1 MASTLACLFP
11 SLTDGY
17 LPTVHERQKT
27 TPVELGKVRSG
38 ILVASWALAI
48 AKYIGT
54 EEAVFYV
61 AQSGGIKP
69 CSISVGKDS
78 RLAEVIATANN
89 TTSTSST
96 SSLLSSTVDPQ
107 KANTAII
114 IDNHQGPEL
123 DDFLRF
129 HVNSQDGQIIA
140 HLEFDTFSITAAQA
154 TNLLQTVAHLVSQLQ
169 TIDTETTLRQT
180 LRQLNYVSAEHRN
193 QIYGFNRAVPR
204 PWQDTFHAVIER
216 HALERPS
223 APAIDAW
230 DDKFTYEE
238 LVRAARSGAV
248 ALQGKGVGPGVVVPL
263 CFERSAAAI
272 VSMLAVSMAGGAF
285 VSVPPSLPA
294 GRIDAMVAIMDA
306 PLAIT
311 TERDADI
318 WTTRNIPWMNVSE
331 IMEAAKSPSTTF
343 PQPLATPDTL
353 FYLIFTSG
361 STGVPKGV
369 MVSHQN
375 WLDGALRNAPTWH
388 FEKDSRVLQRL
399 SHTFDM
405 SLLEICTGLGSGSCI
420 CVPTTA
426 EVEDDVAA
434 AINKYGVTLTI
445 GTPSLAKSL
454 RPEQVPG
461 LKTMCLGGEAF
472 PRELVVRWAE
482 KIHLHQFYGPSECAI
497 NSSTRYITS
506 VDMDP
511 LNIGP
516 PNSAACWVV
525 DAVDHDRLVPIGA
538 IGELLVSGPIVGMGY
553 LRNPVKTDQVF
564 LDQAGFLADKEDPM
578 NEKFAGF
585 RFYKTGDLVRW
596 NADGTISFCGRADT
610 EVKLNGQRIELGEIE
625 YHLGLADEVHLSL
638 ALLLRLGRCKNQLTA
653 ILTLRGVETDTT
665 GKGIQLLDRS
675 NPAVRQKVR
684 SITERLQQALPRY
697 MVPTIWLCLAAMPM
711 SASGKMDR
719 VEVRGWVEQISEEDF
734 ARATG
739 QGFSAADR
747 LEHTSHTEQVLL
759 QVWSEALQK
768 PTHEIGL
775 NQPFVALGG
784 DSILAVQ
791 VISRCRR
798 KGIKTSIRD
807 LLTCEGVAEVA
818 SLTKS
823 APEADGAVVPKFTLN
838 TDGLWN
844 QLREGYNLSS
854 IGVDTVDDIADVY
867 PCTRMQE
874 TIFLGQIRRPGSY
887 HMRFFYEILPQGP
900 QIQRPTVPELTT
912 AWQRLVARHP
922 ALRTVYVD
930 DLVSTEDE
938 TTAAVYHSIVRKQV
952 SVDIQTQVIGELSP
966 ADALERFKHTSV
978 YAFVPR
984 KPQHRI
990 VTLVTADSRVRYMM
1004 LEISHVIMDGSSQA
1018 VFISEFL
1025 RSLSG
1030 RPLLPAS
1037 VPSYKDFVAHQRASF
1052 TTASA
1057 EYWADYLAG
1066 CPPCLFSSSAEQQP
1080 SPSSAIDLSRTRYDQ
1095 YFPRAESLIAR
1106 CNENHVTLACAM
1118 RAAWALVLRAY
1129 TASESEVCFG
1139 YVVSQ
1144 RNAPVA
1150 DIDRLFGVCIATQPC
1165 RMALPPSTTLV
1176 QLARTAQAD
1185 YLSMVPHQHYPLSET
1200 LRRRGGQPLFNT
1212 VLSMEWVPSADKA
1225 DVDYLLDEL
1234 RDQDDPAE
1242 YDIGLSVDVRDG
1254 KIKIGFLHWPWI
1266 TDWEVQQMATAMERA
1281 LDLFIDRPNDPIE
1294 QLSLLHTTDVARALP
1309 DTHHV
1314 GELETSNE
1322 SILAAIAK
1330 NAISRPQ
1337 ASAIDSWDGKLTYG
1351 ELHEKALRIAS
1362 GLTANGVKP
1371 GDCVLFCMDRS
1382 SLTIAVLL
1390 GILHSGAAFVAASPE
1405 SPAARLQS
1413 IINHC
1418 RPAVIVAD
1426 KGYAGLFSDFAT
1438 PVFDAALLDGEAT
1451 STTAYPP
1458 SNNLAY
1464 IVYTSGS
1471 TGEPKG
1477 IAIDHGALATSVIVG
1492 QGRRF
1497 QYKPDM
1503 RVLHFISLTFDISV
1517 MEIFTTLAFGATLCI
1532 PSEKDRMSDPI
1543 GAMRR
1548 LEINVAIL
1556 TPSICRVFKPEDV
1569 PSLRILGLG
1578 GEPMTHHDLQRFSG
1592 AVQLY
1597 NGFGPAEA
1605 TVLVTAAGP
1614 LKSTDEPNNIGTA
1627 VDGTRLWVTE
1637 VDAPQRLAPLGS
1649 VGELLIESRQLAKGY
1664 LHDPVKTAAAF
1675 LEDPEWLGDGT
1686 RVYRTGDLV
1695 RYAPDG
1701 TLRYLGRRD
1710 TQVKLRGHRIELGQI
1725 EHQLLEFWPRAH
1737 VAVECI
1743 VPADGDSEQAMLAA
1757 FISGVPLE
1765 EAIDGVAEEDQA
1777 VPVSVPAVLIDHL
1790 SATLPPYMVPSAFL
1804 KLDEMPITINGK
1816 LDRKGLRQMATRFTA
1831 TQLTRPRQD
1840 SGDRDVASRPLSDFE
1855 GKLQG
1860 LWASILGMEA
1870 DQIRAGDNFFQLG
1883 GNSIAAMK
1891 LAVAARS
1898 LGVTVTVPMVF
1909 EHSTLEALAAAAQGS
1924 TGTARLPSP
1933 PETPEPKQSLQDLLQ
1948 EIEEGEDDDEDDDDE
1963 DLKAAAARLRALAER
1978 KKQRAKQAAA
1988 KKQQE
1993 EQGKPF
1999 GLLDAAHR
2007 QGIIAAAAGQ
2017 CNVSIEQIQDIYP
2030 ATPLQE
2036 GMISLTSRQ
2045 QGVYTSV
2052 LRFDL
2057 RTPLDPAKF
2066 QDAWKSVITA
2076 HPILRTRIVQPEEG
2090 SSGCFQAVLDPPA
2103 GPVVESWD
2111 AAPDPVALTAPMG
2124 LGQQLVRIGIVQ
2136 GSWLLLAMHHA
2147 VYDGWSLP
2155 VLTAELEAAY
2165 HGASLSSHP
2174 FRPFIHYLQQ
2184 SGAQNAPTDF
2194 WRTYLANY
2202 EGEAFPALPASTG
2215 YTPTQNADLV
2225 VPVSLRDAASGPSR
2239 PRFTLSTKI
2248 RLAWATAVSR
2258 FTRTTDV
2265 VFGVT
2270 GAGRAVPVDGIEMMI
2285 GPTLTTTPTR
2295 VQLSSSTIV
2304 TDLLA
2309 SIQDHAGRSMAHE
2322 HMGLQAISR
2331 LDAPARAA
2339 CAFQTLIILEST
2351 QGDALAGSTML
2362 AGQPKYLSYLGE
2374 ESYPLT
2380 VFCESGAADELV
2392 VRAKYDSN
2400 LIQPAQLNQLLSHF
2414 SHVLRQLLPE
2424 PAGRVEDLD
2433 PLTVED
2439 WRDLKSW
2446 NQPVQ
2451 SSNSDDLLHEV
2462 LASIAN
2468 SRPNSTAVVAWDG
2481 NWTYA
2486 DLHNQAAALAALLQ
2500 SMGVNH
2506 GAFVPLLF
2514 EKSRWVPVAMLAIL
2528 KAGGAFVPLDPS
2540 HPPDRLRS
2548 VVDQVQP
2555 PVIVAGES
2563 LQELAKTLTSASI
2576 ITPTMHNGSLPSPSV
2591 PQQSDR
2597 DACYV
2602 VFTSG
2607 STGAPKGTVAH
2618 HQGIL
2623 CAMRALVNRL
2633 PVDADTRMLQFSSAA
2648 WDGSI
2653 LEYIVP
2659 WLTGGCICIPSESD
2673 RRHALG
2679 RAIADLGANWLHLTP
2694 SVLRTLPANS
2704 IPSVRGCLLLG
2715 ESPLVEDMTT
2725 WSSKLQLF
2733 QAYGPSEAS
2742 VMCTLTGQ
2750 LNGWVVDPDNH
2761 DRLAPIGA
2769 PGELLVAGPI
2779 VNLGYLNN
2787 EAQTTAAFIQPPRW
2801 FSHTGL
2807 PSPSNSKLYKTG
2819 DLVAYE
2825 PDGQLRYFGR
2835 KDTQVKVNGQRLELQ
2850 EVEAH
2855 IRQAWGGS
2863 STIVAD
2869 LVGDHNDKGGW
2880 LATFIQQSESPEAT
2894 NGSGLGTESQVQLLM
2909 PSSMFET
2916 QREAVDSQLQRSLP
2930 PFMVPTLYIPVSR
2943 IPLSATGKTNRRKL
2957 RELVAAFPLASLQL
2971 YRAKGQSEQQAQA
2984 PMTPTEKGLQA
2995 VWAKVLRLDPAQI
3008 NANDDF
3014 FRLGGDSIL
3023 AMQATTQ
3030 CIARGIPVTG
3040 ADLFQHRTISRLA
3053 EVMSGAESD
3062 SNDTAGSV
3070 DTAKTSVPPELSW
3083 DLTDDQRQKFLTS
3096 TLPSLGLGA
3105 DGIEDVYPCSP
3116 VQQGIL
3122 LTQVRDPRYYQN
3134 RLLMAVKSAP
3144 GQPPVSVQ
3152 RLQQSWEQL
3161 IRRHPVLRTLF
3172 ISVSDEGFADQ
3183 VVLRDYSPVVS
3194 IVSEE
3199 EKWIV
3204 PAKSTNIPDHSV
3216 ILRPSADGLSIQLEW
3231 TFNHAFVDA
3240 WSLAILQRD
3249 LVLAYEG
3256 RLDNAP
3262 GPAYRDYIDHLRA
3275 QDSTAAHKY
3284 WSGYLEGVE
3293 QCLIPRLRGPSDET
3307 AAVQDDIRSLTLNL
3321 DCGRE
3326 LRAFCQRHE
3335 VSLTNVFHL
3344 AWALVLGLYL
3354 ATEEVSF
3361 GYQIYGRDVPI
3372 PAASE
3377 VVGPC
3382 LNTLVTRIPLHA
3394 ATTVLSLLKE
3404 HQADLMS
3411 SHAHRFFPLANLY
3424 HARQGGSGGS
3434 IFNTGISVQDLG
3446 RYQAP
3451 AGEIVLEQLESQD
3464 RAEWD
3469 VTINVGINDNN
3480 VDINLAYWSSILS
3493 SQQANTLAETICH
3506 TVRTVLAHPTSN
3518 LGGLDLISDESRKQ
3532 AIERNAS
3539 LPRAVEEPIHHS
3551 ILQHAARRPD
3561 AEAVCSW
3568 DGSFTYRELDTLS
3581 ARLAHSLLHRGV
3593 KPGVIVPIFTQKLR
3607 WAPVAMLGVL
3617 RAGGALATLDIGH
3630 PAARLQQI
3638 CQSVDAPFVLVT
3650 DANNE
3655 TARSLAPVVLD
3666 IETEAISTCSTSGTS
3681 TLPFISAETPAY
3693 VIFTSGSTGQPKA
3706 SVLDHR
3712 ELSSQ
3717 ASRIIPF
3724 AELNEASRA
3733 FQFAS
3738 YAFDVSVQENILT
3751 LCAGGCV
3758 CIPSEEERQN
3768 DLVGA
3773 IQRMGVNFANFTP
3786 SVMRILPGEILGQKI
3801 RTIILGGEAPSATDG
3816 LGWPSSTRIL
3826 NTYGPSECTIWC
3838 VAGELDTQDP
3848 RILGLPLGCSGWVVD
3863 RRDYTRVMPVGAVGE
3878 LLIEGPSI
3886 SRTGYLNNE
3895 AKTAESFVPYPQ
3907 WLADLRRAQGRGQ
3920 ERLYRSGDLVQ
3931 YTADGRLRYIGR
3943 KDLQVKVRGQRVE
3956 LGEVEHHLLRAF
3968 PEAVAV
3974 LADVVKSDTDSL
3986 VAFLVL
3992 NPDAAAVEGG
4002 DLFDVPSP
4010 EFKDAIALAE
4020 RRLRS
4025 AVPAFM
4031 VPSAWLPLRRIPLTT
4046 SNKIDRKQ
4054 LVAAAGAMSKE
4065 DLSSYT
4071 TSESVVKRGPNS
4083 AMEFRLQ
4090 ELVAAVLRREVHS
4103 VGLDDDFFHIGGD
4116 SVAAMQLVSLA
4127 RRGELN
4133 LSVADVFHK
4142 PRLSE
4147 LATVMSAGPVVEA
4160 PSCSLL
4166 DKVPLEHISKLAAGL
4181 EAARVVD
4188 VLPTTQFQRDSLR
4201 QTCMHFSLT
4210 IPGAVDYTK
4219 LQQAMQQLVAGH
4231 EILRTVFV
4239 PWQDT
4244 IIQAVLDSIDIKIPV
4259 INVADFASAIEKLV
4273 SQGALVL
4280 PLGEITFKAT
4290 LLRRSNTDHTL
4301 LLRLSHAQY
4310 DGLSKAVLFSDLAA
4324 AYDGQSLDKKPYSP
4338 RYADYLAQRSQ
4349 NSQPV
4354 ATLDFWND
4362 LLESASIS
4370 ELNPNTFGGTSIT
4383 PESTILVTRQMPSL
4397 PKLPAGITIATAMKA
4412 AWSLLLAEETNS
4424 NDLVFSQVVHGR
4436 SVPLPSLDRV
4446 SGPCVHIIPV
4456 RVTLQDSWTGLDL
4469 LRTVQSQHAL
4479 TIPYETVDWEFIRP
4493 NTRPGTVVQHQNIT
4507 VEPGLELDGVQCQSD
4522 TLVHGYIPH
4531 DLFIESSP
4539 DQEGDGLVVRLIGS
4553 TKMVN
4558 QNGGELLLQRLE
4570 SIVRRILGDVNR
4582 SIV

>member
-17 LPTVHERQKT
+17 LPTVHEREKT
-27 TPVELGKVRSG
+27 TPVELGKVEPE
-38 ILVASWALAI
+38 ILIAAWALVI

-61 AQSGGIKP
+61 AQNGRIRS
-69 CSISVGKDS
+69 CSISMGKDS

-89 TTSTSST
+89 TTSTQPT
-96 SSLLSSTVDPQ
+96 SSSLRSSTVDFQ

-114 IDNHQGPEL
+114 IDDHQSPEL

-140 HLEFDTFSITAAQA
+140 HLKFDTWSISAAQA

-169 TIDTETTLRQT
+169 TIDPETT

-193 QIYGFNRAVPR
+193 QIYGFNRAVPE

-230 DDKFTYEE
+230 DGKFTYKE

-311 TERDADI
+311 TERDAEL
-318 WTTRNIPWMNVSE
+318 WTTRNIPWMNVNE
-331 IMEAAKSPSTTF
+331 IMEAAKSPSTVL

-388 FEKDSRVLQRL
+388 FEKHSRVLQRL

-405 SLLEICTGLGSGSCI
+405 SLLEICTGLGSGACI

-454 RPEQVPG
+454 RPQQVPG

-525 DAVDHDRLVPIGA
+525 DAADHDRLVPIGA

-564 LDQAGFLADKEDPM
+564 LDQAGFLADKGDPM
-578 NEKFAGF
+578 NEKVAGF

-610 EVKLNGQRIELGEIE
+610 EVKLNGQRIELGEVE

-638 ALLLRLGRCKNQLTA
+638 ALLPRLGRCKNQLTA
-653 ILTLRGVETDTT
+653 ILTLRGVEKNTT
-665 GKGIQLLDRS
+665 GKG
-675 NPAVRQKVR
+675 
-684 SITERLQQALPRY
+684 ALPRY
-697 MVPTIWLCLAAMPM
+697 MVPTIWLCLASMPM

-719 VEVRGWVEQISEEDF
+719 VEIRGWVEQISEEEF

-759 QVWSEALQK
+759 QEWSEALQK

-818 SLTKS
+818 SFAKS
-823 APEADGAVVPKFTLN
+823 APEADGAVVPKFSLN
-838 TDGLWN
+838 TDGLWK
-844 QLREGYNLSS
+844 QLREGYNLFS
-854 IGVDTVDDIADVY
+854 IGVETVDDIADVY

-900 QIQRPTVPELTT
+900 QTQRPTVPELTA

-952 SVDIQTQVIGELSP
+952 SVDVQAQAIGELSP
-966 ADALERFKHTSV
+966 ADALDRFKHSPV

-990 VTLVTADSRVRYMM
+990 GTLVTEDSRVRYMM

-1018 VFISEFL
+1018 VFISELL

-1066 CPPCLFSSSAEQQP
+1066 CPPCLFSSSAEHQP

-1129 TASESEVCFG
+1129 TASKSEVCFG
-1139 YVVSQ
+1139 YVISQ

-1281 LDLFIDRPNDPIE
+1281 LDLFVDRPNDPIE
-1294 QLSLLHTTDVARALP
+1294 QLSLLQTTDVARALP

-1314 GELETSNE
+1314 GELETCDE

-1330 NAISRPQ
+1330 NAILRPNE
-1337 ASAIDSWDGKLTYG
+1337 SAIDSWDGNLTYG
-1351 ELHEKALRIAS
+1351 ELHEKAVRIAS
-1362 GLTANGVKP
+1362 ALKGNGVKP

-1382 SLTIAVLL
+1382 SLTIAILL

-1426 KGYAGLFSDFAT
+1426 KGYVGLFADFAT
-1438 PVFDAALLDGEAT
+1438 PVLDAALLDGEAT
-1451 STTAYPP
+1451 VDTSYPP
-1458 SNNLAY
+1458 SSDLAY

-1532 PSEKDRMSDPI
+1532 PSEQDRMSDPI

-1548 LEINVAIL
+1548 LEINVAIV

-1614 LKSTDEPNNIGTA
+1614 MKPSDEPNNIGTA

-1637 VDAPQRLAPLGS
+1637 VDAPQRLAPLGC

-1675 LEDPEWLGDGT
+1675 LENPQWLGDGT

-1743 VPADGDSEQAMLAA
+1743 VPAGGDPEQAMLAA

-1765 EAIDGVAEEDQA
+1765 EAVNATTEKGQA
-1777 VPVSVPAVLIDHL
+1777 VPMSVPAALIDHL
-1790 SATLPPYMVPSAFL
+1790 SGTLSPYMVPTAFL
-1804 KLDEMPITINGK
+1804 KLEDMPITINGK
-1816 LDRKGLRQMATRFTA
+1816 LDRKGLRQMATHLTA
-1831 TQLTRPRQD
+1831 TQLTGPRQD
-1840 SGDRDVASRPLSDFE
+1840 TGNRDVAARPLSDFE

-1860 LWASILGMEA
+1860 LWATILGMESE
-1870 DQIRAGDNFFQLG
+1870 QIRAGDNFFQLG

-1898 LGVTVTVPMVF
+1898 LGVTITVPMVF
-1909 EHSTLEALAAAAQGS
+1909 EHSTLEALAAAARGPTTS
-1924 TGTARLPSP
+1924 TGLPSP
-1933 PETPEPKQSLQDLLQ
+1933 PGTPEPKQSLQDLLQ
-1948 EIEEGEDDDEDDDDE
+1948 EIEDGEDDDDDE
-1963 DLKAAAARLRALAER
+1963 HDEELKAAAARLRALAER

-1993 EQGKPF
+1993 EQDKPF
-1999 GLLDAAHR
+1999 GLIDAAHR
-2007 QGIIAAAAGQ
+2007 QVIMEAAAGQ
-2017 CNVSIEQIQDIYP
+2017 CNVSIEHIQDIYP

-2057 RTPLDPAKF
+2057 RDSIDAAQF
-2066 QDAWKSVITA
+2066 QAAWNSVITA
-2076 HPILRTRIVQPEEG
+2076 HPILRTRIVQSNEG
-2090 SSGCFQAVLDPPA
+2090 SSGCFQAILEPSA
-2103 GPVVESWD
+2103 GPVAEIWD
-2111 AAPDPVALTAPMG
+2111 TAPDPVALTAPMG
-2124 LGQQLVRIGIVQ
+2124 LGQQLIRIGIVH
-2136 GSWLLLAMHHA
+2136 GSWILLAMHHA

-2165 HGASLSSHP
+2165 RGASLLPHP
-2174 FRPFIHYLQQ
+2174 FRPFIRYLQQ
-2184 SGAQNAPTDF
+2184 SSSQNGPANF
-2194 WRTYLANY
+2194 WRSYLANY
-2202 EGEAFPALPASTG
+2202 EGESFPALPASTG

-2225 VPVSLRDAASGPSR
+2225 VPVSLGDAAVASSR

-2295 VQLSSSTIV
+2295 VQLGSAQTIA
-2304 TDLLA
+2304 DLLA
-2309 SIQDHAGRSMAHE
+2309 NIQDHAGRSMAHE

-2331 LDAPARAA
+2331 IDASSRAA

-2351 QGDALAGSTML
+2351 QGDALASSTML

-2380 VFCESGAADELV
+2380 VYCESGAPEELL

-2400 LIQPAQLNQLLSHF
+2400 LIQPAQLSRLLSHF
-2414 SHVLRQLLPE
+2414 SHVLRQLLRE
-2424 PAGRVEDLD
+2424 PAGRIGDLD
-2433 PLTVED
+2433 PLSVED

-2446 NQPVQ
+2446 NQSVDSPR
-2451 SSNSDDLLHEV
+2451 NGDLLHEV
-2462 LASIAN
+2462 LESIAN
-2468 SRPNSTAVVAWDG
+2468 DRPHSTAVVAWDG

-2486 DLHNQAAALAALLQ
+2486 DLHAQATTLAARLQ
-2500 SMGVNH
+2500 SLGVDS
-2506 GAFVPLLF
+2506 GVFVPLLF

-2555 PVIVAGES
+2555 PVIIAGDS
-2563 LQELAKTLTSASI
+2563 LQEIAKTLTTAPI
-2576 ITPTMHNGSLPSPSV
+2576 VMQTQYNGSKPTLSV
-2591 PQQSDR
+2591 PKQSAR
-2597 DACYV
+2597 DPCYV

-2618 HQGIL
+2618 HEGIL
-2623 CAMRALVNRL
+2623 CAMRALIDRL
-2633 PVDADTRMLQFSSAA
+2633 PIDADTRMLQFSSAA

-2659 WLTGGCICIPSESD
+2659 WLTGGCVCIPSESD

-2679 RAIADLGANWLHLTP
+2679 QAIADLGANWLHLTP
-2694 SVLRTLPANS
+2694 SVLRTLPADS
-2704 IPSVRGCLLLG
+2704 ISSVRGCLLLG
-2715 ESPLVEDMTT
+2715 ESPLAEDMTT
-2725 WSSKLQLF
+2725 WSTKLQFF

-2750 LNGWVVDPDNH
+2750 LKDNSDPRIIGKPLGCTGWVVDPDDH

-2769 PGELLVAGPI
+2769 PGELLIAGPI

-2787 EAQTTAAFIQPPRW
+2787 EAQTTAAFISPPAW
-2801 FSHTGL
+2801 FSRTGL
-2807 PSPSNSKLYKTG
+2807 ALPSTSKLYKTG

-2850 EVEAH
+2850 EVETH
-2855 IRQAWGGS
+2855 LRQAWGGS
-2863 STIVAD
+2863 SAIVAD
-2869 LVGDHNDKGGW
+2869 LVGDRNDNGGW
-2880 LATFIQQSESPEAT
+2880 LAAFIQQSESPDAT
-2894 NGSGLGTESQVQLLM
+2894 NASGLGTDSQVQLLL
-2909 PSSMFET
+2909 PSSVFET

-2930 PFMVPTLYIPVSR
+2930 PFMVPTFYIPVSR

-2957 RELVAAFPLASLQL
+2957 RDLVAAFPVASLQL
-2971 YRAKGQSEQQAQA
+2971 YRAKGQPDQQVQV
-2984 PMTPTEKGLQA
+2984 PMTSTEKGLQA
-2995 VWAKVLRLDPAQI
+2995 VWAKVLGLDPAQI

-3030 CIARGIPVTG
+3030 CIARSIPVTG
-3040 ADLFQHRTISRLA
+3040 ADLFQHRTISRLS
-3053 EVMSGAESD
+3053 EVICGAESD

-3070 DTAKTSVPPELSW
+3070 RTADTSVPPELSW
-3083 DLTDDQRQKFLTS
+3083 DLTEDQRQKFLAS
-3096 TLPSLGLGA
+3096 TLPSLGLEA
-3105 DGIEDVYPCSP
+3105 DSIEDVYPCSP

-3144 GQPPVSVQ
+3144 GQAPVSVQ
-3152 RLQQSWEQL
+3152 RLQLAWEQL
-3161 IRRHPVLRTLF
+3161 VRRHPVLRTLF
-3172 ISVSDEGFADQ
+3172 VSVFDEGFADQ
-3183 VVLRDYSPVVS
+3183 VVLRDYSPAVP
-3194 IVSEE
+3194 IVAEGDE
-3199 EKWIV
+3199 WTA
-3204 PAKSTNIPDHSV
+3204 PAKADNIPDHSV
-3216 ILRPSADGLSIQLEW
+3216 VLRPSADGQSVQLEW
-3231 TFNHAFVDA
+3231 TFSHAFVDA

-3249 LVLAYEG
+3249 LLLAYQG
-3256 RLDNAP
+3256 RLNNGP
-3262 GPAYRDYIDHLRA
+3262 GPAYRDYIDHLVA
-3275 QDSTAAHKY
+3275 QDSTSAQKY
-3284 WSGYLEGVE
+3284 WSGYLEGVD
-3293 QCLIPRLRGPSDET
+3293 QCLFPRLRGPCDEPAT
-3307 AAVQDDIRSLTLNL
+3307 VQDDIQSLILNL

-3354 ATEEVSF
+3354 ASDEVSF

-3382 LNTLVTRIPLHA
+3382 LNTLVTRIPLQ
-3394 ATTVLSLLKE
+3394 TTKTVLSLLKE
-3404 HQADLMS
+3404 HQTDLMS
-3411 SHAHRFFPLANLY
+3411 SHAHRFFPLADLY

-3446 RYQAP
+3446 RYEAP
-3451 AGEIVLEQLESQD
+3451 PGEIVLEQLESQD

-3469 VTINVGINDNN
+3469 VTVNVGINDNK
-3480 VDINLAYWSSILS
+3480 VDVNLAYWSSILS
-3493 SQQANTLAETICH
+3493 PQQASTLAETICH
-3506 TVRTVLAHPTSN
+3506 TVRAILAHATSTLN
-3518 LGGLDLISDESRKQ
+3518 ELDLVPEKSRRQ
-3532 AIERNAS
+3532 ATERNIS
-3539 LPRAVEEPIHHS
+3539 LPRAVEEPIHHA
-3551 ILQHAARRPD
+3551 ILKHAARRPD
-3561 AEAVCSW
+3561 AQAVCSW

-3581 ARLAHSLLHRGV
+3581 ARLARSLQNRGV
-3593 KPGVIVPIFTQKLR
+3593 KPGVIVPICTQKSR

-3617 RAGGALATLDIGH
+3617 RAGGALATFDIGH

-3638 CQSVDAPFVLVT
+3638 CQSVDAPFVLLT
-3650 DANNE
+3650 DVNNE
-3655 TARSLAPVVLD
+3655 TARSLGPVVID
-3666 IETEAISTCSTSGTS
+3666 IETEATS
-3681 TLPFISAETPAY
+3681 TGGTTETTKTPCISAETPAY

-3717 ASRIIPF
+3717 ASRIILF
-3724 AELNEASRA
+3724 AGMNEDSRA

-3773 IQRMGVNFANFTP
+3773 MQRMQVNFANFTP
-3786 SVMRILPGEILGQKI
+3786 SVMRILPGAILGQQI
-3801 RTIILGGEAPSATDG
+3801 RTVILGGEAPSATDG
-3816 LGWPSSTRIL
+3816 LSWPSSTRIL

-3838 VAGELDTQDP
+3838 VAGELDTHDP
-3848 RILGLPLGCSGWVVD
+3848 RVLGLPLGCSGWVVD
-3863 RRDYTRVMPVGAVGE
+3863 RRDHTRLIPVGAVGE

-3886 SRTGYLNNE
+3886 SRAGYLNNE
-3895 AKTAESFVPYPQ
+3895 AKTAESFVSYPQ
-3907 WLADLRRAQGRGQ
+3907 WLVDLRRSQGRGQ

-3931 YTADGRLRYIGR
+3931 YTNDGRLRYIGR
-3943 KDLQVKVRGQRVE
+3943 KDLQVKVRGQRLE

-3974 LADVVKSDTDSL
+3974 LADVVKSETDSL

-3992 NPDAAAVEGG
+3992 NPEAAAVESG
-4002 DLFDVPSP
+4002 DLFDLPSTQ
-4010 EFKDAIALAE
+4010 FKDQIALAE

-4031 VPSAWLPLRRIPLTT
+4031 VPSAWLPLRRIPQTT

-4054 LVAAAGAMSKE
+4054 LVAAAGALSKE
-4065 DLSSYT
+4065 NLTAYT
-4071 TSESVVKRGPNS
+4071 TSQFTVKRGPNS
-4083 AMEFRLQ
+4083 AVESKLQ
-4090 ELVAAVLRREVHS
+4090 KLVSQVLNRSLES
-4103 VGLDDDFFHIGGD
+4103 IGLDDDFFHIGGD
-4116 SVAAMQLVSLA
+4116 SVAAMQLVALA
-4127 RRGELN
+4127 RREKLN

-4147 LATVMSAGPVVEA
+4147 LATVMSAGAVVEA

-4166 DKVPLEHISKLAAGL
+4166 NKVPFEDIFQLVPGLASL
-4181 EAARVVD
+4181 NIVD
-4188 VLPTTQFQRDSLR
+4188 ILPTTQFQRDSLR
-4201 QTCMHFSLT
+4201 QTCMHFSLN
-4210 IPGAVDYTK
+4210 IPGAVDLARLK
-4219 LQQAMQQLVAGH
+4219 QAMQQLVAGH

-4244 IIQAVLDSIDIKIPV
+4244 VVQVVLDTIDIEIPV
-4259 INVADFASAIEKLV
+4259 IDVADFTPVIEQLLSQDAI
-4273 SQGALVL
+4273 VL
-4280 PLGEITFKAT
+4280 LLGDVAFKAT

-4301 LLRLSHAQY
+4301 LLRLNHAQY
-4310 DGLSKAVLFSDLAA
+4310 DGLSKAVLFSDLAT
-4324 AYDGQSLDKKPYSP
+4324 AYAGQSLDTKSYSP
-4338 RYADYLAQRSQ
+4338 RYVDYLSQRSQ
-4349 NSQPV
+4349 NSQPD
-4354 ATLDFWND
+4354 AALDFWNE
-4362 LLESASIS
+4362 LLGSTSIS
-4370 ELNPNTFGGTSIT
+4370 ELNPGTFGGVSTT
-4383 PESTILVTRQMPSL
+4383 PESTILLTRQMPTL
-4397 PKLPAGITIATAMKA
+4397 PELPAGITIATAMKA
-4412 AWSLLLAEETNS
+4412 TWSLLLAEENNS
-4424 NDLVFSQVVHGR
+4424 NDLVFGQVVHGR

-4446 SGPCVHIIPV
+4446 CGPCVHIVPV
-4456 RVTLQDSWTGLDL
+4456 RVTLQDSWTALDL
-4469 LRTVQSQHAL
+4469 LRAVHSQHAQ

-4493 NTRPGTVVQHQNIT
+4493 DTRPGTVVQHQNIV
-4507 VEPGLELDGVQCQSD
+4507 VEPGLELDGIQCQSD
-4522 TLVHGYIPH
+4522 TLVHGYVPH

-4539 DQEGDGLVVRLIGS
+4539 DEQGDGLVVRLIGT
-4553 TKMVN
+4553 TKMVDRD
-4558 QNGGELLLQRLE
+4558 GGELLLERFE
-4570 SIVRRILGDVNR
+4570 SIVRRVLGDVKR

>member
-17 LPTVHERQKT
+17 LPTVHKRQKT
-27 TPVELGKVRSG
+27 TPVELGKAEPE
-38 ILVASWALAI
+38 ILVAAWALAI

-61 AQSGGIKP
+61 AQKSSVRP
-69 CSISVGKDS
+69 CAISVGKDA
-78 RLAEVIATANN
+78 RLTDVTATAN
-89 TTSTSST
+89 TATSTSTSTSS
-96 SSLLSSTVDPQ
+96 SPLSSTVDSQ

-114 IDNHQGPEL
+114 IDSHQINEL
-123 DDFLRF
+123 EDFLRF
-129 HVNSQDGQIIA
+129 HVSRHDDQTIA
-140 HLEFDTFSITAAQA
+140 HLEFDTFNISAAQA
-154 TNLLQTVAHLVSQLQ
+154 TNLLQTVAHLISQLQ
-169 TIDTETTLRQT
+169 TIDPETT
-180 LRQLNYVSAEHRN
+180 LRQLNYMSPEHRD
-193 QIYGFNRAVPR
+193 QIYGFNRAVPS

-216 HALERPS
+216 HAIERPS

-230 DDKFTYEE
+230 DGRFTYEE

-248 ALQGKGVGPGVVVPL
+248 ALQGRGVGPGVVVPL

-272 VSMLAVSMAGGAF
+272 VSMVAVSMAGGAF

-311 TERDADI
+311 TERDAEL
-318 WTTRNIPWMNVSE
+318 WTTRNIPWMNVKE
-331 IMEAAKSPSTTF
+331 LTEAANSSSTVV
-343 PQPLATPDTL
+343 PQSLATPDTL

-388 FEKDSRVLQRL
+388 FQKDSRVLQRL

-405 SLLEICTGLGSGSCI
+405 SLLEICTGLGSGACI

-426 EVEDDVAA
+426 EVEDNVAA

-461 LKTMCLGGEAF
+461 LQTMCLGGEAF

-482 KIHLHQFYGPSECAI
+482 RIHLHQFYGPSECAI

-525 DAVDHDRLVPIGA
+525 DASDHDQLVPIGA

-610 EVKLNGQRIELGEIE
+610 EVKLNGQRIELGEVE

-638 ALLLRLGRCKNQLTA
+638 ALLPR
-653 ILTLRGVETDTT
+653 IETSTT

-675 NPAVRQKVR
+675 NPAVRQKIR

-768 PTHEIGL
+768 PAHEIGL

-798 KGIKTSIRD
+798 KGIKTSIKD
-807 LLTCEGVAEVA
+807 MLTCEGVAEVA
-818 SLTKS
+818 SLAKA

-838 TDGLWN
+838 TDGLWK

-854 IGVDTVDDIADVY
+854 IGVETVEDIADVY

-887 HMRFFYEILPQGP
+887 HMRFFYEILPQGL
-900 QIQRPTVPELTT
+900 QTQRPTVPELTA

-930 DLVSTEDE
+930 DLVSTEDD
-938 TTAAVYHSIVRKQV
+938 TTAAVYHSVVRKQV
-952 SVDIQTQVIGELSP
+952 SVDVQAQAIGELSP
-966 ADALERFKHTSV
+966 ADALERFKLSPV

-990 VTLVTADSRVRYMM
+990 VTLVTEDSRVRYMM

-1057 EYWADYLAG
+1057 EYWADYLTG

-1095 YFPRAESLIAR
+1095 YFPRAASLIAR

-1144 RNAPVA
+1144 RNAPVT

-1165 RMALPPSTTLV
+1165 RMALPASTTLV

-1294 QLSLLHTTDVARALP
+1294 QLSLLQTADVAQALP

-1314 GELETSNE
+1314 GELETCDE

-1330 NAISRPQ
+1330 NTVSAPSAP
-1337 ASAIDSWDGKLTYG
+1337 AIDSWDGKLSYG
-1351 ELHEKALRIAS
+1351 ELHRKALRIAS
-1362 GLTANGVKP
+1362 GLKMNGVKP

-1405 SPAARLQS
+1405 SPTARLQS

-1426 KGYAGLFSDFAT
+1426 KGYVGLFAEFAT

-1451 STTAYPP
+1451 TSSSQPP
-1458 SNNLAY
+1458 PTNLAY

-1477 IAIDHGALATSVIVG
+1477 IAVDHGALATSVLVG

-1532 PSEKDRMSDPI
+1532 PSEQDRMSDPI

-1548 LEINVAIL
+1548 LAINVAIL

-1592 AVQLY
+1592 AVELY

-1614 LKSTDEPNNIGTA
+1614 MKPSDEPNNIGAA

-1637 VDAPQRLAPLGS
+1637 VDTPQRLAPLGS

-1664 LHDPVKTAAAF
+1664 LHDPTKTAAAF
-1675 LEDPEWLGDGT
+1675 LENLQWLGDGT

-1743 VPADGDSEQAMLAA
+1743 VPAAGDSDQAMLAA
-1757 FISGVPLE
+1757 FVAGAPLE
-1765 EAIDGVAEEDQA
+1765 EPVEGVASQGQA
-1777 VPVSVPAVLIDHL
+1777 APVSVPAALIDHL
-1790 SATLPPYMVPSAFL
+1790 SGTLPPYMVPSAFL

-1816 LDRKGLRQMATRFTA
+1816 LDRKCLRQMATNFTA
-1831 TQLTRPRQD
+1831 AQLTRPRQD
-1840 SGDRDVASRPLSDFE
+1840 STGDRDVASRPLSDFE

-1860 LWASILGMEA
+1860 LWATILGMES

-1898 LGVTVTVPMVF
+1898 LGVTITVPMVF
-1909 EHSTLEALAAAAQGS
+1909 EHSTLEALAAATQGAM
-1924 TGTARLPSP
+1924 GPGGPLSP
-1933 PETPEPKQSLQDLLQ
+1933 PATPEPKKSLQDLLQ
-1948 EIEEGEDDDEDDDDE
+1948 EIEEGEDDDEDEDDE
-1963 DLKAAAARLRALAER
+1963 ELKAAAARLRALAER
-1978 KKQRAKQAAA
+1978 KKQRAKQTAA
-1988 KKQQE
+1988 KKQQDD
-1993 EQGKPF
+1993 QDKPF

-2007 QGIIAAAAGQ
+2007 QGIIEATAGQ
-2017 CNVSIEQIQDIYP
+2017 CNVSAEQIQDIYP

-2057 RTPLDPAKF
+2057 RSSIDTAQF
-2066 QDAWKSVITA
+2066 QDSWKSVITA
-2076 HPILRTRIVQPEEG
+2076 HPILRTRIVQPDEG
-2090 SSGCFQAVLDPPA
+2090 SSGCFQVVLDPSA

-2165 HGASLSSHP
+2165 HGASLSPHP
-2174 FRPFIHYLQQ
+2174 FRPFIRYLQQ
-2184 SGAQNAPTDF
+2184 SSAQNAPVEF
-2194 WRTYLANY
+2194 WRSYLAKY

-2225 VPVSLRDAASGPSR
+2225 VPVSLRDTGASSFR

-2258 FTRTTDV
+2258 FTRTADV

-2270 GAGRAVPVDGIEMMI
+2270 GAGRAVPVEGIEVMI

-2295 VQLSSSTIV
+2295 VQLGSSTSV
-2304 TDLLA
+2304 TDLL
-2309 SIQDHAGRSMAHE
+2309 SGIQDHAGRAMAHE
-2322 HMGLQAISR
+2322 HLGLQAISR
-2331 LDAPARAA
+2331 IDASSRAA

-2351 QGDALAGSTML
+2351 QGDALASSTML
-2362 AGQPKYLSYLGE
+2362 AGQPQYLSYLGE

-2380 VFCESGAADELV
+2380 VYCESGATDELI

-2400 LIQPAQLNQLLSHF
+2400 LIQPAYLNRLLSHF
-2414 SHVLRQLLPE
+2414 GHVLRQLMPE
-2424 PAGRVEDLD
+2424 PSGRVEDLD
-2433 PLTVED
+2433 PFSTQD
-2439 WRDLKSW
+2439 SRDLKSW
-2446 NQPVQ
+2446 SQ
-2451 SSNSDDLLHEV
+2451 SMQCPENTDLLHEV

-2468 SRPNSTAVVAWDG
+2468 SRPDSTAVVAWDG
-2481 NWTYA
+2481 DWTYA
-2486 DLHNQAAALAALLQ
+2486 DLHAQATALAARLQ
-2500 SMGVNH
+2500 SMGVNR
-2506 GAFVPLLF
+2506 GVFVPLLF

-2555 PVIVAGES
+2555 PIIIAGES
-2563 LQELAKTLTSASI
+2563 LQEVAKTLTSAPV
-2576 ITPTMHNGSLPSPSV
+2576 ITPTTESSSQAVLSV
-2591 PQQSDR
+2591 PQQSAR

-2623 CAMRALVNRL
+2623 CAMRALVDCL

-2653 LEYIVP
+2653 LEFIVP
-2659 WLTGGCICIPSESD
+2659 WLTGGCVCIPSESD

-2694 SVLRTLPANS
+2694 SVLRTLPADS

-2725 WSSKLQLF
+2725 WSTKLQFF

-2742 VMCTLTGQ
+2742 VLCTLTGQ
-2750 LNGWVVDPDNH
+2750 LTANSDPRIIGKPLGCTGWVVDADDH

-2769 PGELLVAGPI
+2769 PGELLIAGPI

-2787 EAQTTAAFIQPPRW
+2787 EVQTNAAFISPPRW
-2801 FSHTGL
+2801 FSHTGI
-2807 PSPSNSKLYKTG
+2807 PSSGTSKLYKTG

-2825 PDGQLRYFGR
+2825 SDGQLRYFGR

-2855 IRQAWGGS
+2855 LRQAWGGP

-2869 LVGDHNDKGGW
+2869 LVGDHNDNGGW
-2880 LATFIQQSESPEAT
+2880 LAAFIQESESPEA
-2894 NGSGLGTESQVQLLM
+2894 NNVSGLGTDSEVQLLL
-2909 PSSMFET
+2909 PSSAFESRCET
-2916 QREAVDSQLQRSLP
+2916 VDKQLHRSLP
-2930 PFMVPTLYIPVSR
+2930 PFMVPTLYLPVSR

-2957 RELVAAFPLASLQL
+2957 RELVAAFPVASLQL
-2971 YRAKGQSEQQAQA
+2971 YRAKAQDEQQAQA
-2984 PMTPTEKGLQA
+2984 PMTPTERGLQA
-2995 VWAKVLRLDPAQI
+2995 VWAKVLRFDPSQI
-3008 NANDDF
+3008 NVHDDF

-3053 EVMSGAESD
+3053 EFISAAESD
-3062 SNDTAGSV
+3062 SNDTADTV
-3070 DTAKTSVPPELSW
+3070 DTVDTSVAPELSW
-3083 DLTDDQRQKFLTS
+3083 DLTEDQRQKFLTS
-3096 TLPSLGLGA
+3096 TLPSLGLEA
-3105 DGIEDVYPCSP
+3105 DSIEDVYPCSP

-3144 GQPPVSVQ
+3144 GQYPVSVSK
-3152 RLQQSWEQL
+3152 LQQAWEQL

-3172 ISVSDEGFADQ
+3172 VSVSDQGFADQ

-3194 IVSEE
+3194 VVSEGQE
-3199 EKWIV
+3199 WTAS
-3204 PAKSTNIPDHSV
+3204 AKPDNTPDHSV
-3216 ILRPSADGLSIQLEW
+3216 VLRPSTDGSSIQLEW

-3275 QDSTAAHKY
+3275 QDTTAAQKY
-3284 WSGYLEGVE
+3284 WSGYLEGVD
-3293 QCLIPRLRGPSDET
+3293 QCLFPRLRGPSDELAT
-3307 AAVQDDIRSLTLNL
+3307 LEDDIRSLTLNL

-3326 LRAFCQRHE
+3326 LRVFCQRHE

-3354 ATEEVSF
+3354 ATDEVSF

-3382 LNTLVTRIPLHA
+3382 LNTLVTRIPLQ
-3394 ATTVLSLLKE
+3394 ATATVLSLLKE

-3411 SHAHRFFPLANLY
+3411 CHAHRFFPLANLY

-3446 RYQAP
+3446 RYEAP
-3451 AGEIVLEQLESQD
+3451 AGEILLEQLESQD

-3469 VTINVGINDNN
+3469 VTVNVGLKDDQ
-3480 VDINLAYWSSILS
+3480 VDVNLAYWSSILS
-3493 SQQANTLAETICH
+3493 SQQASTLAETICH
-3506 TVRTVLAHPTSN
+3506 TVRAVLVHPAST
-3518 LGGLDLISDESRKQ
+3518 LGELDLVPEKSREQ
-3532 AIERNAS
+3532 AFDRNVS
-3539 LPRAVEEPIHHS
+3539 LPRAVEEPIHHP

-3581 ARLAHSLLHRGV
+3581 ARLARRLLDRGV
-3593 KPGVIVPIFTQKLR
+3593 NPGLIIPIFSQKSR
-3607 WAPVAMLGVL
+3607 WAPVAILGVL

-3630 PAARLQQI
+3630 PPARLQRI
-3638 CQSVDAPFVLVT
+3638 CQSVNAPFVLVT
-3650 DANNE
+3650 DVKNE
-3655 TARSLAPVVLD
+3655 TAQSLAPVVLD
-3666 IETEAISTCSTSGTS
+3666 IETEASSTGTTNEESTF
-3681 TLPFISAETPAY
+3681 PFISAKTPAY

-3724 AELNEASRA
+3724 AGLDESSRA

-3773 IQRMGVNFANFTP
+3773 MQRMRVNFANFTP
-3786 SVMRILPGEILGQKI
+3786 SVMRILPGEILGQNI
-3801 RTIILGGEAPSATDG
+3801 RTVILGGEAPSATDG

-3838 VAGELDTQDP
+3838 TAGELDTHDP
-3848 RILGLPLGCSGWVVD
+3848 RVLGLPLGCCGWVVD
-3863 RRDYTRVMPVGAVGE
+3863 RRNHTRLMPVGAVGE

-3886 SRTGYLNNE
+3886 SRTGYLGNE

-3907 WLADLRRAQGRGQ
+3907 WLADLRRSQGRGQ

-3931 YTADGRLRYIGR
+3931 YTTDGRLRYIGR
-3943 KDLQVKVRGQRVE
+3943 KDLQVKVRGQRLE

-3968 PEAVAV
+3968 PEAVAA
-3974 LADVVKSDTDSL
+3974 LADVVKGDTDSL

-3992 NPDAAAVEGG
+3992 NPDAAAAEAG

-4010 EFKDAIALAE
+4010 EFKNEIALAE

-4031 VPSAWLPLRRIPLTT
+4031 VPFAWLPLRRIPQTT

-4054 LVAAAGAMSKE
+4054 LVAAAAALSKE
-4065 DLSSYT
+4065 GLAAYTSSK
-4071 TSESVVKRGPNS
+4071 SVVKRGPNS
-4083 AMEFRLQ
+4083 AMERQLQ
-4090 ELVAAVLRREVHS
+4090 QLVASVLNRPLDAI
-4103 VGLDDDFFHIGGD
+4103 GLDDDFFHIGGD
-4116 SVAAMQLVSLA
+4116 SVAAMQLVSMA
-4127 RRGELN
+4127 RREELN

-4142 PRLSE
+4142 PRLAE
-4147 LATVMSAGPVVEA
+4147 LATVMSAGVAVEA
-4160 PSCSLL
+4160 PTCSLV
-4166 DKVPLEHISKLAAGL
+4166 DKVPLEHIDRVAASVGTSN
-4181 EAARVVD
+4181 VVD
-4188 VLPTTQFQRDSLR
+4188 ILPTTQFQRDSLR
-4201 QTCMHFSLT
+4201 QTCMHFSLS
-4210 IPGAVDYTK
+4210 IPGAVDYAK
-4219 LQQAMQQLVAGH
+4219 LNQAMQQLVATY

-4239 PWQDT
+4239 PWQDN
-4244 IIQAVLDSIDIKIPV
+4244 IVQAVLDSIDMKIPV
-4259 INVADFASAIEKLV
+4259 VDVTDFAPAIQQLL
-4273 SQGALVL
+4273 SQDAVVL
-4280 PLGEITFKAT
+4280 PLGEVAFKTT
-4290 LLRRSNTDHTL
+4290 LLRRSDIDHTL
-4301 LLRLSHAQY
+4301 VLRLSHAQY

-4324 AYDGQSLDKKPYSP
+4324 AYAGHSLDTKDSLSP

-4349 NSQPV
+4349 NSQPN
-4354 ATLDFWND
+4354 AALDFWRN
-4362 LLESASIS
+4362 LLGSVSIS
-4370 ELNPNTFGGTSIT
+4370 ELNPNTFGGLSTA
-4383 PESTILVTRQMPSL
+4383 PETTILVTRQMPSL

-4412 AWSLLLAEETNS
+4412 AWSLLLAEENNS
-4424 NDLVFSQVVHGR
+4424 NDLVFGQVVHGR

-4456 RVTLQDSWTGLDL
+4456 RVTLNPSWTGLDL
-4469 LRTVQSQHAL
+4469 LRAVQSQHAQ

-4493 NTRPGTVVQHQNIT
+4493 GTRPGTVVQHQNIT
-4507 VEPGLELDGVQCQSD
+4507 VEPGLELDGITCTSD
-4522 TLVHGYIPH
+4522 TLVHNYVPH

-4539 DQEGDGLVVRLIGS
+4539 DQEGNGVVVRLIGT
-4553 TKMVN
+4553 TKMID
-4558 QNGGELLLQRLE
+4558 QNGGVLLLERLE
-4570 SIVRRILGDVNR
+4570 SILRKVLGCANAP
-4582 SIV
+4582 IV

>member
-27 TPVELGKVRSG
+27 TPVELGRVGSE
-38 ILVASWALAI
+38 ILIAAWALAI

-61 AQSGGIKP
+61 AQSGGIRS
-69 CSISVGKDS
+69 CSMSVGKDS

-89 TTSTSST
+89 TTSTQPTCS
-96 SSLLSSTVDPQ
+96 SSLSTTVDSQ

-114 IDNHQGPEL
+114 IDDHQSPEL
-123 DDFLRF
+123 DDLLRF

-140 HLEFDTFSITAAQA
+140 HLEFDTFSISAAQA
-154 TNLLQTVAHLVSQLQ
+154 TNLLQTVAHLVLQLQ
-169 TIDTETTLRQT
+169 TIDTETTLH
-180 LRQLNYVSAEHRN
+180 QLNYVSPGHRN
-193 QIYGFNRAVPR
+193 QIYGFNRAVPE

-216 HALERPS
+216 HALEQPS

-230 DDKFTYEE
+230 DAKFTYEE
-238 LVRAARSGAV
+238 LVHAAKSGAV
-248 ALQGKGVGPGVVVPL
+248 SLQGKGVGPGVVVPL

-311 TERDADI
+311 TERNAAL
-318 WTTRNIPWMNVSE
+318 WTSRNIPWMDVRE
-331 IMEAAKSPSTTF
+331 IMEPAKYPSTAV
-343 PQPLATPDTL
+343 PQSLATSDSL

-405 SLLEICTGLGSGSCI
+405 SLLEICTGLGSGACI

-426 EVEDDVAA
+426 EVEDDVAT

-525 DAVDHDRLVPIGA
+525 DAADHDRLVPIGA

-564 LDQAGFLADKEDPM
+564 LDQAGFLADKTDPM
-578 NEKFAGF
+578 NVKFAGF

-610 EVKLNGQRIELGEIE
+610 EVKLNGQRIELGEVE

-638 ALLLRLGRCKNQLTA
+638 ALLPCLGRCKNQLTA
-653 ILTLRGVETDTT
+653 ILTLRGVEANTI

-675 NPAVRQKVR
+675 NPAVRQKIR
-684 SITERLQQALPRY
+684 LITERLQQALPRY
-697 MVPTIWLCLAAMPM
+697 MVPTIWLCLPAMPM

-768 PTHEIGL
+768 PSHEIGL

-818 SLTKS
+818 SLAKS

-838 TDGLWN
+838 TDGLWK
-844 QLREGYNLSS
+844 QLREGYNLPS
-854 IGVDTVDDIADVY
+854 IGVETVDDIADVY

-900 QIQRPTVPELTT
+900 QTQRPTVPELTA

-952 SVDIQTQVIGELSP
+952 SVDVQAQAIGELSP
-966 ADALERFKHTSV
+966 NDALERFKHSPV

-990 VTLVTADSRVRYMM
+990 VTLVTEDSRVRYMM

-1080 SPSSAIDLSRTRYDQ
+1080 SPSSAIDLSRTRHDQ

-1165 RMALPPSTTLV
+1165 RVALPPSTTLV

-1294 QLSLLHTTDVARALP
+1294 QLSLLQTIDVARALP
-1309 DTHHV
+1309 DTHHI
-1314 GELETSNE
+1314 GELETCDE
-1322 SILAAIAK
+1322 SILAAIAN
-1330 NAISRPQ
+1330 NALSRPNE
-1337 ASAIDSWDGKLTYG
+1337 SAIDSWDGKLTYG
-1351 ELHEKALRIAS
+1351 ELNEKALRIAS
-1362 GLTANGVKP
+1362 GLKANGVKP

-1382 SLTIAVLL
+1382 SLTIAVLI

-1413 IINHC
+1413 IISHC

-1426 KGYAGLFSDFAT
+1426 KGYVGLFVDLAT
-1438 PVFDAALLDGEAT
+1438 PVLDAALLDGEG
-1451 STTAYPP
+1451 TADFSYPP
-1458 SNNLAY
+1458 SSDLAY

-1532 PSEKDRMSDPI
+1532 PSEQDRMSDPI

-1614 LKSTDEPNNIGTA
+1614 MRPSDEPNNIGTA

-1664 LHDPVKTAAAF
+1664 LHDPVKTDAAF
-1675 LEDPEWLGDGT
+1675 LENPQWLGDGT

-1743 VPADGDSEQAMLAA
+1743 VPAGGDPEQAMLAA
-1757 FISGVPLE
+1757 FISDVPLE
-1765 EAIDGVAEEDQA
+1765 EAVDGTTENGQA
-1777 VPVSVPAVLIDHL
+1777 VPVSVPAALIDHL
-1790 SATLPPYMVPSAFL
+1790 SGTLPPYMVPSAFL
-1804 KLDEMPITINGK
+1804 KLDEMPITTNGK
-1816 LDRKGLRQMATRFTA
+1816 LDRKRLRQMGTQFTA
-1831 TQLTRPRQD
+1831 AQLTRPRQD
-1840 SGDRDVASRPLSDFE
+1840 NGDRGVASRPLSDFE

-1860 LWASILGMEA
+1860 LWATILGMDSE
-1870 DQIRAGDNFFQLG
+1870 QIRAGDNFFQLG

-1898 LGVTVTVPMVF
+1898 LGVTITVPMVF

-1924 TGTARLPSP
+1924 TGTAGLPSP
-1933 PETPEPKQSLQDLLQ
+1933 PGTPEPKQSLQDLLQ
-1948 EIEEGEDDDEDDDDE
+1948 EIEEGEDEDEDEDDE
-1963 DLKAAAARLRALAER
+1963 ELKAAAARLRALAER
-1978 KKQRAKQAAA
+1978 KRQRAKQAAA

-1993 EQGKPF
+1993 EQDKPF

-2007 QGIIAAAAGQ
+2007 QGIIEAAAGQ
-2017 CNVSIEQIQDIYP
+2017 CNVPPEHIQDIYP
-2030 ATPLQE
+2030 VTPLQE

-2057 RTPLDPAKF
+2057 RDSIDGTQF
-2066 QDAWKSVITA
+2066 QDAWKCVITA
-2076 HPILRTRIVQPEEG
+2076 HPILRTRIVQPDEG
-2090 SSGCFQAVLDPPA
+2090 TSGCFQAVLDPSV

-2111 AAPDPVALTAPMG
+2111 AAPDPASLTAPMG

-2155 VLTAELEAAY
+2155 VLTAELQAAY
-2165 HGASLSSHP
+2165 HGASLSPHP
-2174 FRPFIHYLQQ
+2174 FRPFIRYLQQ
-2184 SGAQNAPTDF
+2184 SDTQNAPADF
-2194 WRTYLANY
+2194 WRSYLASY

-2225 VPVSLRDAASGPSR
+2225 VPVSLRDAPVGSAR

-2258 FTRTTDV
+2258 FTRTADV

-2295 VQLSSSTIV
+2295 VQLGSSQTI

-2309 SIQDHAGRSMAHE
+2309 GIQDHAGRSMSHE

-2331 LDAPARAA
+2331 LDASSRAA

-2351 QGDALAGSTML
+2351 QGDALASSTML
-2362 AGQPKYLSYLGE
+2362 AGQPN
-2374 ESYPLT
+2374 
-2380 VFCESGAADELV
+2380 GAAAELV
-2392 VRAKYDSN
+2392 VRTKYDSN
-2400 LIQPAQLNQLLSHF
+2400 LIQSAQLNRLLSHF
-2414 SHVLRQLLPE
+2414 SHILRQLMPE
-2424 PAGRVEDLD
+2424 PAGRIEDLD
-2433 PLTVED
+2433 PLSTED
-2439 WRDLKSW
+2439 WRDLKFW
-2446 NQPVQ
+2446 NQQVEAPE
-2451 SSNSDDLLHEV
+2451 NGGLLHEV
-2462 LASIAN
+2462 LASIAG
-2468 SRPNSTAVVAWDG
+2468 SRPDSTAVVAWDG

-2486 DLHNQAAALAALLQ
+2486 DLHTQATALAACLQ
-2500 SMGVNH
+2500 SMGVSR
-2506 GAFVPLLF
+2506 GVYVPLLF

-2548 VVDQVQP
+2548 VIDQVQP
-2555 PVIVAGES
+2555 PVVIAGES
-2563 LQELAKTLTSASI
+2563 LQEAAKTLTAAPVV
-2576 ITPTMHNGSLPSPSV
+2576 TPTMQIGSIPTLSV
-2591 PQQSDR
+2591 TEQSAR
-2597 DACYV
+2597 DPCYV

-2618 HQGIL
+2618 HEGIL
-2623 CAMRALVNRL
+2623 CAMRALVDRL
-2633 PVDADTRMLQFSSAA
+2633 PVAADTRMLQFSSAA

-2659 WLTGGCICIPSESD
+2659 WLTGGSVCIPSESD

-2694 SVLRTLPANS
+2694 SVLRTLPADS
-2704 IPSVRGCLLLG
+2704 IPTVRGCLLLG

-2725 WSSKLQLF
+2725 WSSKLQFF

-2750 LNGWVVDPDNH
+2750 LKDNSDPRVIGKPLGCTGWVVDSDDH

-2769 PGELLVAGPI
+2769 PGELLIAGPI

-2787 EAQTTAAFIQPPRW
+2787 EAQTTAAFISPPAW
-2801 FSHTGL
+2801 FSRTGL
-2807 PSPSNSKLYKTG
+2807 APSSTSKLYKTG

-2850 EVEAH
+2850 EVETH
-2855 IRQAWGGS
+2855 LRQAWGGP

-2869 LVGDHNDKGGW
+2869 LVGVKNDNGGW
-2880 LATFIQQSESPEAT
+2880 LAAFIQQSESPEAT
-2894 NGSGLGTESQVQLLM
+2894 TGSGLGTDSQVQLLL
-2909 PSSMFET
+2909 PSSVFET
-2916 QREAVDSQLQRSLP
+2916 HREAVDSQLQRSLP

-2943 IPLSATGKTNRRKL
+2943 IPLSATGKTNRHKL
-2957 RELVAAFPLASLQL
+2957 RELVAAFPVPSLQL
-2971 YRAKGQSEQQAQA
+2971 YRPKGQTEQQAQA
-2984 PMTPTEKGLQA
+2984 PMTATEKGLQA

-3053 EVMSGAESD
+3053 EVISGAESD
-3062 SNDTAGSV
+3062 SNDTAGYV
-3070 DTAKTSVPPELSW
+3070 DTANTSVPPELSW
-3083 DLTDDQRQKFLTS
+3083 DLTDDQRQKFLNS
-3096 TLPSLGLGA
+3096 TLPSLGLEA
-3105 DGIEDVYPCSP
+3105 ESVEDVYPCSP

-3134 RLLMAVKSAP
+3134 RLLMAVKAVP
-3144 GQPPVSVQ
+3144 GHPTVSLSK
-3152 RLQQSWEQL
+3152 LQQAWEQL

-3172 ISVSDEGFADQ
+3172 VSVSDEGFADQ
-3183 VVLRDYSPVVS
+3183 LVLRDYSPVVPV
-3194 IVSEE
+3194 VSEAE
-3199 EKWIV
+3199 QWTA
-3204 PAKSTNIPDHSV
+3204 PAKADTIPDHSV
-3216 ILRPSADGLSIQLEW
+3216 VLRPSADGQSIQLEW

-3256 RLDNAP
+3256 RLDNGP

-3284 WSGYLEGVE
+3284 WSGYLENVD
-3293 QCLIPRLRGPSDET
+3293 QCLFPRLRGSSDEP

-3354 ATEEVSF
+3354 AAEEVSF

-3382 LNTLVTRIPLHA
+3382 LNTLVTRIPLQA
-3394 ATTVLSLLKE
+3394 SATVLSLLKD

-3446 RYQAP
+3446 RYKAP
-3451 AGEIVLEQLESQD
+3451 VGEIALEQLESQD

-3469 VTINVGINDNN
+3469 VTVNVGMNDNK

-3493 SQQANTLAETICH
+3493 SQQASTLAETIRH
-3506 TVRTVLAHPTSN
+3506 IVRTVLAQPTST
-3518 LGGLDLISDESRKQ
+3518 LGELDLVPEESRKQ
-3532 AIERNAS
+3532 AIERNIS
-3539 LPRAVEEPIHHS
+3539 LPRAVEESIQHS

-3568 DGSFTYRELDTLS
+3568 DGNFTYRELDILS
-3581 ARLAHSLLHRGV
+3581 ARLARSVLDRGV
-3593 KPGVIVPIFTQKLR
+3593 KPGFIIPIFTQKSR

-3630 PAARLQQI
+3630 PPARLQQI

-3650 DANNE
+3650 DTNNE
-3655 TARSLAPVVLD
+3655 TARSLAPVVID
-3666 IETEAISTCSTSGTS
+3666 IESEATSTGATSETI

-3717 ASRIIPF
+3717 ASRIVPF
-3724 AELNEASRA
+3724 SGLNEESRA

-3773 IQRMGVNFANFTP
+3773 IQRMQVNFANFTP
-3786 SVMRILPGEILGQKI
+3786 SVMRILPGEILGQQI
-3801 RTIILGGEAPSATDG
+3801 RTVILGGEAPSATDG
-3816 LGWPSSTRIL
+3816 LGWPSSTRIF

-3848 RILGLPLGCSGWVVD
+3848 RVLGLPLGCSGWVVD
-3863 RRDYTRVMPVGAVGE
+3863 RRDNARLMPAGAVGE

-3907 WLADLRRAQGRGQ
+3907 WLADLRRSQGHGQ

-3931 YTADGRLRYIGR
+3931 YTTDGRLRYIGR
-3943 KDLQVKVRGQRVE
+3943 KDLQVKIRGQRLE

-3968 PEAVAV
+3968 PDAVAV

-3992 NPDAAAVEGG
+3992 NADAAAVETG
-4002 DLFDVPSP
+4002 DLFDIPST
-4010 EFKDAIALAE
+4010 EFKDMIALAE

-4031 VPSAWLPLRRIPLTT
+4031 VPSAWLPLRRIPQTT

-4054 LVAAAGAMSKE
+4054 LVAAAGALSKE
-4065 DLSSYT
+4065 SMAAYT
-4071 TSESVVKRGPNS
+4071 TSYSVVRRGPNS
-4083 AMEFRLQ
+4083 AIEAQLQ
-4090 ELVAAVLRREVHS
+4090 KLIAQVLNRGLDS
-4103 VGLDDDFFHIGGD
+4103 IGLDDDFFHIGGD

-4127 RRGELN
+4127 RHEDSN

-4147 LATVMSAGPVVEA
+4147 LATVMSAGAVVEA
-4160 PSCSLL
+4160 PSCSLI
-4166 DKVPLEHISKLAAGL
+4166 DKVPFEDVCRFVPGL
-4181 EAARVVD
+4181 GVATIVD

-4210 IPGAVDYTK
+4210 IPGVIDHVK
-4219 LQQAMQQLVAGH
+4219 LQKAIRQLVASH

-4244 IIQAVLDSIDIKIPV
+4244 IVQVVRDSFDIDIPV
-4259 INVADFASAIEKLV
+4259 IDIVDLNPAIDQLL
-4273 SQGALVL
+4273 SQDAVVL
-4280 PLGEITFKAT
+4280 PLGEIAFKAT
-4290 LLRRSNTDHTL
+4290 LLRRSNADHTL
-4301 LLRLSHAQY
+4301 LLRLNHAQY

-4324 AYDGQSLDKKPYSP
+4324 AYAGQPLGKDSLSP

-4349 NSQPV
+4349 NSQPDV
-4354 ATLDFWND
+4354 ALDFWRS
-4362 LLESASIS
+4362 LLGSTSIS
-4370 ELNPNTFGGTSIT
+4370 DLNPNTFGGVSTAS
-4383 PESTILVTRQMPSL
+4383 ESTILVTRQMPSL
-4397 PKLPAGITIATAMKA
+4397 PNLPVGITIATVMKA
-4412 AWSLLLAEETNS
+4412 AWSLLLAEETNT
-4424 NDLVFSQVVHGR
+4424 NDLLFGQVVHGR
-4436 SVPLPSLDRV
+4436 SVPLPSLDQV

-4456 RVTLQDSWTGLDL
+4456 RVTLDPSWTALDL
-4469 LRTVQSQHAL
+4469 LRAVQSQHAQ
-4479 TIPYETVDWEFIRP
+4479 TITYETVDWEFIGP
-4493 NTRPGTVVQHQNIT
+4493 GTRPGTVVQHQNIT
-4507 VEPGLELDGVQCQSD
+4507 VEPGLELDGIQCQSD

-4539 DQEGDGLVVRLIGS
+4539 DQQGDGLVVRLIGT
-4553 TKMVN
+4553 TKMVDR
-4558 QNGGELLLQRLE
+4558 NGGELLLERLE
-4570 SIVRRILGDVNR
+4570 SILRRVLSDVNGA
-4582 SIV
+4582 IV